1 MLFRSILDAENN
13 TITSKT
19 QAIFEF
25 RDGEWYITDK
35 SDQQTTFIR
44 ASGAVKLEKGDIIL
58 MGNRKFIF
66 DF

>member
-1 MLFRSILDAENN
+1 MSLDPDNN

-25 RDGEWYITDK
+25 RDGGWYLTDK
-35 SDQQTTFIR
+35 SEQQTTFIR
-44 ASGAVKLEKGDIIL
+44 ASGTVKLEKGDVIL

-66 DF
+66 DC